1 MPKRTKLT
9 PLFALPSAALTR
21 WAICLLT
28 VALLAV
34 SVPGWAQQPDSLD
47 GRKPDDKNVIVP
59 PDSSSDDDEFE
70 EDAINPKDTIH
81 YPAANDNAA
90 LTPHSFNARQLHDLR
105 LSRDYQYGTDL
116 PDPSENVFER
126 FLRWLAEHLSTIL
139 SVQRY
144 GAAGQYLVLF
154 VIGGLAVW
162 LLYKADVLA
171 GVFTWAKPRAV
182 AIPYDVLDENIHV
195 IDFSQRISDAVAQRN
210 YRMAVRLLYLQTL
223 KRLTDAGRIAWQAD
237 KTNRQ
242 YVYELAANMPAN
254 SPARTEFEALTT
266 QFEYV
271 WYGDFPVDDARYER
285 IREQSQAFD
294 SNFSR
299 A

>member
-1 MPKRTKLT
+1 MPKRTKLPPFFLLPAPT
-9 PLFALPSAALTR
+9 PTR
-21 WAICLLT
+21 WLACLLT
-28 VALLAV
+28 VLLLLAG
-34 SVPGWAQQPDSLD
+34 PTWAQQPDSLD
-47 GRKPDDKNVIVP
+47 GRQPDDKNVVVP
-59 PDSSSDDDEFE
+59 PDSTGDDEDFD

-81 YPAANDNAA
+81 YPAADDNAT
-90 LTPHSFNARQLHDLR
+90 LTPRSFDASQLHDLR

-116 PDPSENVFER
+116 TDPSENVVER
-126 FLRWLAEHLSTIL
+126 FLRWLFDHLRTIL

-144 GAAGQYLVLF
+144 GAAGQYLVLL

-162 LLYKADVLA
+162 LLYKADILA
-171 GVFTWAKPRAV
+171 DVFTWAKPRAV
-182 AIPYDVLDENIHV
+182 ATPYDVLDENIHV

-242 YVYELAANMPAN
+242 YVYELATNAPAN
-254 SPARTEFEALTT
+254 STARAEFEALTT

-271 WYGDFPVDDARYER
+271 WYGDFPVDDVRYER